1 MKAQVLYGI
10 NDMRY
15 EDIEEPQLKDGWV
28 IVKVMAAGICGSDIP
43 RIYKTG
49 AHVHPIVIG
58 HEFSGKVVKTYNG
71 DSDWYGKRVGVFPL
85 IPCGNVNAVRISVM
99 RCAVIIIIWDH
110 VVMADL
116 LSMWRYQSGIFLSL
130 RRIFLTGRRRCLS
143 YGSSSTCDA
152 SVHYKRRNQCMC
164 YWSRNYWHAAC
175 YAS

>member
-71 DSDWYGKRVGVFPL
+71 DSDWSGKRVGVFPL
-85 IPCGNVNAVRISVM
+85 IPCGKCKCCQDKRYEMCSNYNYLGSRCNGGLAEYVAVPEWNLLELTENISYRQAAMLEPMAVAVHAM
-99 RCAVIIIIWDH
+99 RQFTIKE
-110 VVMADL
+110 
-116 LSMWRYQSGIFLSL
+116 G
-130 RRIFLTGRRRCLS
+130 T
-143 YGSSSTCDA
+143 
-152 SVHYKRRNQCMC
+152 N
-164 YWSRNYWHAAC
+164 
-175 YAS
+175 

>member
-58 HEFSGKVVKTYNG
+58 HEFSGKVVKTY
-71 DSDWYGKRVGVFPL
+71 
-85 IPCGNVNAVRISVM
+85 
-99 RCAVIIIIWDH
+99 IIYTNTI
-110 VVMADL
+110 
-116 LSMWRYQSGIFLSL
+116 
-130 RRIFLTGRRRCLS
+130 
-143 YGSSSTCDA
+143 
-152 SVHYKRRNQCMC
+152 
-164 YWSRNYWHAAC
+164 
-175 YAS
+175 